1 MKTSAALTV
10 LALISAQTAAA
21 RPITLAGL
29 TFSDELGGVVLHDG
43 WGSGTTAD
51 PFVLVEEIHDDGPA
65 ILVIRGMRARLG
77 DAPDAR
83 FQLGFVLRKIVTNAT
98 ARSWHVFEL
107 ELREQRERTSTYE
120 DGLSF
125 GQATQLQR
133 PFRADRFASVQMQD
147 EPYDAVVFSDGL
159 VEPGD
164 RVTVTATITDYTPV
178 DEFFLLQ
185 RRESPIA
192 ALGPR
197 PPG

>member
-1 MKTSAALTV
+1 MRALGFLTA
-10 LALISAQTAAA
+10 LALAAPHGASA

-43 WGSGTTAD
+43 WGSGTSAD
-51 PFVLVEEIHDDGPA
+51 PFVLVEEIRDDGPA
-65 ILVIRGMRARLG
+65 ILIVRGMRSRLG

-98 ARSWHVFEL
+98 VRPWHVFEL
-107 ELREQRERTSTYE
+107 ELRERLEQTSSYE

-125 GQATQLQR
+125 GQATHQQR
-133 PFRADRFASVQMQD
+133 PFTADRFANVRMQD

-164 RVTVTATITDYTPV
+164 RVTVTAVITDYTPQ

-192 ALGPR
+192 ALGR
-197 PPG
+197 LPPG

>member
-1 MKTSAALTV
+1 MRALGILAAL
-10 LALISAQTAAA
+10 ALLTPHELSA

-43 WGSGTTAD
+43 WGSGTSAD
-51 PFVLVEEIHDDGPA
+51 PFVLVEEIRDDGPA

-83 FQLGFVLRKIVTNAT
+83 FQLGFTLRKIVTNAT

-133 PFRADRFASVQMQD
+133 SFRADRFANVQMQD

>member
-1 MKTSAALTV
+1 
-10 LALISAQTAAA
+10 
-21 RPITLAGL
+21 
-29 TFSDELGGVVLHDG
+29 
-43 WGSGTTAD
+43 
-51 PFVLVEEIHDDGPA
+51 
-65 ILVIRGMRARLG
+65 
-77 DAPDAR
+77 
-83 FQLGFVLRKIVTNAT
+83 
-98 ARSWHVFEL
+98 
-107 ELREQRERTSTYE
+107 
-120 DGLSF
+120 
-125 GQATQLQR
+125 
-133 PFRADRFASVQMQD
+133 MQD